1 MNVIEEIQK
10 RAGENL
16 KRIVFSE
23 STDERVL
30 HAVEM
35 LNEKKLVIPILVG
48 NMEATMAA
56 AANVKAD
63 ITGIQIMDPLQ
74 DDNRADFVNKYF
86 DKRKHKGVDLQRA
99 EMVMQQPLFYAAMA
113 VHTGLA
119 DASVAGAVETT
130 SNVLRA
136 AIQIIGTAEEFSV
149 VSSTFLMILKNGT
162 PMTYGDCGVVP
173 NPDAKQLA
181 EIAIASAESHKKL
194 TGQKPVV
201 ALLSFSTKG
210 SAEHELVDKVR
221 EATKIA
227 QDRRPDLLIDGE
239 MQADAALVP
248 FVANK
253 KAPGSLVAGK
263 ANVLIFPDLN
273 AGNIAYKLTERLAGA
288 TALGP
293 LLQGLSKPAIDLS
306 RGCKADDIV
315 NVACICSVKAN

>member
-10 RAGENL
+10 RASENL
-16 KRIVFSE
+16 KQIVFPE

-30 HAVEM
+30 HAAEQ
-35 LNEKKLVIPILVG
+35 LYEKKLVIPVLIGDEGQTL
-48 NMEATMAA
+48 AA
-56 AANVKAD
+56 AEKVKAD
-63 ITGIQIMDPLQ
+63 ISGIQIIDPLKDSRRKEYIQ
-74 DDNRADFVNKYF
+74 RYYQ
-86 DKRKHKGVDLQRA
+86 KRKHKGVDLIKA
-99 EMVMQQPLFYAAMA
+99 EMVMQHPLFYAAMA
-113 VHTGLA
+113 VHDGRA
-119 DASVAGAVETT
+119 DASVAGCVETT

-149 VSSTFLMILKNGT
+149 VSSTFLMVLKDGT
-162 PMTYGDCGVVP
+162 PLTYGDCGVVP
-173 NPDAKQLA
+173 DPDEQQLA

-210 SAEHELVDKVR
+210 SAEHALVDKVR
-221 EATKIA
+221 KATQIA
-227 QDRRPDLLIDGE
+227 QNRRPDLLIDGE

-248 FVANK
+248 YVANK

-273 AGNIAYKLTERLAGA
+273 AGNIAYKLTERVAGA

-293 LLQGLSKPAIDLS
+293 LLQGLAKPANDLS
-306 RGCKADDIV
+306 RGCKAEDIV